1 MKQEGFTNFSSRR
14 QRHLPRG
21 LAFTLIELLVVIAI
35 IALLAAILFPVF
47 AQARAKA
54 RAITCLSNL
63 KQIGLGALMYMQDYD
78 EIVLPARVGYPDAV
92 IGNMTGPNPFN
103 YSGPRDWR
111 RFWPY
116 LIEPYTKNFGVF
128 GCSEVTP
135 ADGPF
140 WAVNPEMPNKP
151 TSLAIND
158 FMSTWGADGGNASEP
173 VALAGVNKPASM
185 VFFADSAT
193 IYKGGD
199 FWSGATAGRQ
209 AFLAN
214 PDDYFAYSKG
224 NNGGHFHN
232 PRRLQ
237 RSQEWNQEALPPVP
251 RHSGFSN
258 VVFFDG
264 HAKAIK
270 LSQYWIR
277 PGITRIA
284 RPGGTL
290 DTEADWGGENDIF
303 GQQGIRGN

>member
-1 MKQEGFTNFSSRR
+1 MKQEGFTSVGSERR
-14 QRHLPRG
+14 RALRKNLG
-21 LAFTLIELLVVIAI
+21 FTLIELLVVIAI
-35 IALLAAILFPVF
+35 IAILAAILFPVF

-54 RAITCLSNL
+54 RSITCLSNL
-63 KQIGLGALMYMQDYD
+63 KQVGLGALMYMQDYD
-78 EIVLPARVGYPDAV
+78 EVVIPAHIGFSDAEV
-92 IGNMTGPNPFN
+92 GNMTGANPFN
-103 YSGPRDWR
+103 YSGARDWR

-116 LIEPYTKNFGVF
+116 LIEPYTKNFGVN

-140 WAVNPEMPNKP
+140 WAVNPEQPNKP

-158 FMSTWGADGGNASEP
+158 YMSTWGDNPPSTGRFP
-173 VALAGVNKPASM
+173 VALPSINKPASM
-185 VFFADSAT
+185 VFFADSAS

-199 FWSGATAGRQ
+199 FWTGASAARA

-214 PDDYFAYSKG
+214 PDDYSAYSKG
-224 NNGGHFHN
+224 NNGGMFHN
-232 PRRLQ
+232 PRRLK
-237 RSQEWNQEALPPVP
+237 RSADDNSEALPPVP
-251 RHSGFSN
+251 RHSGFCN

-270 LSQYWIR
+270 LSQFWIR

-284 RPGGTL
+284 RPGGTV

-303 GQQGIRGN
+303 DQRGLR